1 MDIGTAEVALG
12 FSGVLCA
19 IGVLNYRATR
29 RERELACIE
38 EEHRRELETR
48 EWRTET
54 RATLGAVSGDI
65 RTVKQE
71 QREMRGEIRANA
83 DSVAALSA
91 RHDSDVRELSSDVRE
106 LSGRIEQVDDRVGDL
121 MGVMQG
127 DAEMETNDI
136 KEER

>member
-1 MDIGTAEVALG
+1 MDVGTAEVALAI
-12 FSGVLCA
+12 SGVMCA

-29 RERELACIE
+29 RERELARIE

-83 DSVAALSA
+83 ESVAALSA
-91 RHDSDVRELSSDVRE
+91 RHDSDVRELS
-106 LSGRIEQVDDRVGDL
+106 GRIERVDDRVGDL

-127 DAEMETNDI
+127 DAEMETEDI
-136 KEER
+136 EEDK

>member
-1 MDIGTAEVALG
+1 MDVGTAEVALAI
-12 FSGVLCA
+12 SGVMCA

-29 RERELACIE
+29 RERELARIE

-83 DSVAALSA
+83 ESVAALSA
-91 RHDSDVRELSSDVRE
+91 RHDSDVRELS
-106 LSGRIEQVDDRVGDL
+106 GCIERVDDRVGDL

-127 DAEMETNDI
+127 DAEMETEDND
-136 KEER
+136 KEET